1 MSKASLAKIFQKKLI
16 MWILVPGLLTSL
28 LIVYIIGVNQ
38 VTVIEREIMQ
48 LSKSLSQNVNFY
60 IDGAEDVLQS
70 IAIISGNDDMA
81 KKRSFFEGI
90 HKKFSRFERLILLD
104 SNENIIAVAPKG
116 IEGVDFPIRFNNH
129 DHDKHVLTSPII
141 SPNSGK
147 LVVYISLP
155 VDKGGKIVAELS
167 LDALQKF
174 IYGFLST
181 NRIIILTDSYGNLIV
196 HPDREKVRTQS
207 NVGSLNIFKDANNSG
222 KGQFYK
228 ADGKLYFGKVSQIPG
243 TGWKILVACTARY
256 LLEPVL
262 ALGLLVAILFICFFI
277 LLMFALRK
285 EFKVRI
291 ILPMTRYINK
301 LSDVAKGNYPTD
313 SSQQSEFSELN
324 ELGEVFDAMS
334 EKVKA
339 REQELQISKTFFQ
352 NIIDSMPSAVIWVD
366 ENMMACEYNKKAL
379 EIFGEGA
386 TEIACKKVEIF
397 FSGHEEIYNAINESL
412 QNKKS
417 QTLEGRRV
425 SIRSPNLYTITIF
438 PLLGSE
444 MKGVVVRMDD
454 VTSRVRME
462 EIMVQTEK
470 MMSIGGLAAG
480 MAHEINNPLGSIMQG
495 AQNLERRFSSE
506 IKANVQ
512 AASEIGCTIENLQE
526 YIKARKISKII
537 TGIKDA
543 GTRAA
548 GIVSNMLE
556 FSKPGKEQFTSVNIK
571 KLIEASLKLAAKDY
585 DLKKKYDFLHIKV
598 VKDFGSNI
606 PDIMCSKSE
615 IEQVL
620 FNLLKNAAQAMIMHG
635 FSGNEPR
642 ITIKTRANNTTM
654 SIEVEDNGP
663 GIKPEIR
670 KRVFEPFFTTKN
682 KEAGTGLGL
691 SVSYFIITQNH
702 GGTFTVEST
711 HDGGAKFTIMLPINR
726 PETQA

>member
-1 MSKASLAKIFQKKLI
+1 MSKASLTKIFQKKLI
-16 MWILVPGLLTSL
+16 IWILVPGLLTSM
-28 LIVYIIGVNQ
+28 LIVYIIGINQ
-38 VTVIEREIMQ
+38 IKVMEREIMQ

-70 IAIISGNDDMA
+70 AAIISDNEDIS

-104 SNENIIAVAPKG
+104 RNENIIAVAPKG
-116 IEGVDFPIRFNNH
+116 IEGVDFPIRFNNIE
-129 DHDKHVLTSPII
+129 HDKHVLTSPII

-155 VDKGGKIVAELS
+155 VDNGGKIVAELS

-174 IYGFLST
+174 IYGFFST

-207 NVGSLNIFKDANNSG
+207 NVGSLNIFKNVDNSG

-228 ADGKLYFGKVSQIPG
+228 TDGEFYYGTVSHIPR
-243 TGWKILVACTARY
+243 TGWKILVACPAAY
-256 LLEPVL
+256 ILEPVMV
-262 ALGLLVAILFICFFI
+262 LGLLVSILIICFF
-277 LLMFALRK
+277 LVLMIALRN
-285 EFKVRI
+285 EFKTRI
-291 ILPMTRYINK
+291 ISPMTDYINK
-301 LSDVAKGNYPTD
+301 LSDVAKGQYPTD
-313 SSQQSEFSELN
+313 SSQESEFLELN

-412 QNKKS
+412 KNKKS
-417 QTLEGRRV
+417 HTLEGRRV
-425 SIRSPNLYTITIF
+425 SIKSPNLYTITIF

-470 MMSIGGLAAG
+470 MMSVGGLAAG

-495 AQNLERRFSSE
+495 AQNLERRFSTK
-506 IKANVQ
+506 IQANVK
-512 AASEIGCTIENLQE
+512 AANEAGCTLESLQK
-526 YIKARKISKII
+526 YLTVRKINGII
-537 TGIKDA
+537 TGIRDSGA
-543 GTRAA
+543 RAA

-556 FSKPGKEQFTSVNIK
+556 FSKPGKEQLTTVNIK
-571 KLIEASLKLAAKDY
+571 NLIEASLKLAAKDY
-585 DLKKKYDFLHIKV
+585 DLKKKYDFLHIKI
-598 VKDFGSNI
+598 VKDFDNNI
-606 PDIMCSKSE
+606 PDVMCSRTE

-620 FNLLKNAAQAMIMHG
+620 FNLLKNAAQAMTIHG
-635 FSGNEPR
+635 FSGTGPC
-642 ITIKTRANNTTM
+642 ITIRTRTHGSDIA
-654 SIEVEDNGP
+654 IEVEDNGP
-663 GIKPEIR
+663 GIHPEIR
-670 KRVFEPFFTTKN
+670 KRVFDPFFTTKTS
-682 KEAGTGLGL
+682 EAGTGLGL

-711 HDGGAKFTIMLPINR
+711 PGNGAKFTIILPI
-726 PETQA
+726 QGIKKQS